1 MGITYL
7 GIMDAKL
14 SLESSSEK
22 QKTIIHLVYVLDRGG
37 TEKMLSRLLPH
48 LKKDYQNVV
57 IGMKGDGPIGQELQK
72 KEISVFYLDHGKIWH
87 SPRTYWRFRKLIKQ
101 YKPAILSTYL
111 PIPDI
116 FGRIAGTNNHGV
128 YAKVVLIDY
137 LTSFLVDQYTINS
150 VAISDYYCARY
161 PFKKSRFRVIAN
173 FMNLDSFEK
182 KYEPL
187 VIKKQLTIPDNHLVI
202 GYVANFHPYKGHI
215 YLLKAFEEAYRYHKN
230 ISLIFIGDG
239 SQKEALKKE
248 IKQYQSQKQIYF
260 CDFCENI
267 PEMLSVMDIFAMPS
281 FFEGQSN
288 ALLEAMASGLAIIAS
303 DIPENRILI
312 EHEGNGLLVP
322 VKNNIYLAKALK
334 RLIEN
339 PKLREKLGK
348 SAKLKIQQEFKPQK
362 ILDQYHE
369 IYRK

>member
-1 MGITYL
+1 
-7 GIMDAKL
+7 
-14 SLESSSEK
+14 
-22 QKTIIHLVYVLDRGG
+22 
-37 TEKMLSRLLPH
+37 
-48 LKKDYQNVV
+48 
-57 IGMKGDGPIGQELQK
+57 
-72 KEISVFYLDHGKIWH
+72 
-87 SPRTYWRFRKLIKQ
+87 
-101 YKPAILSTYL
+101 
-111 PIPDI
+111 
-116 FGRIAGTNNHGV
+116 
-128 YAKVVLIDY
+128 
-137 LTSFLVDQYTINS
+137 
-150 VAISDYYCARY
+150 
-161 PFKKSRFRVIAN
+161 
-173 FMNLDSFEK
+173 MNLDSFEK